1 MEKNTFMDGN
11 NQSMM
16 VNGANPDMLWLQH
29 IDYLATQS
37 KIMKKE
43 YSRRKRANKPFTW
56 NDLDVMNKK
65 IHHDLDVVMSGVEN
79 VQENKQN
86 TNMNKKLIRLTESDL
101 HRIVKES
108 VNRVLNEMRPETYA
122 SYAKGREAQGQMD
135 KAQVGKQAA
144 IDKWNSLYGDNYSQM
159 NQDYSIS
166 YNNEKGVPT
175 GMKATPMDDGSVN
188 YTYRGQD
195 RGSKPYSQL
204 GKYVQ
209 RGSICVMRLCHH
221 QSNLNFRPFTNK
233 SDGLIEHMGESL

>member
-1 MEKNTFMDGN
+1 MNTN

-16 VNGANPDMLWLQH
+16 VEGANPDMLWLQH

-86 TNMNKKLIRLTESDL
+86 TNMNKKLIRLTENDL

-108 VNRVLNEMRPETYA
+108 VNKIL
-122 SYAKGREAQGQMD
+122 REAVDGNLYGLRKMQGEELYD
-135 KAQVGKQAA
+135 D
-144 IDKWNSLYGDNYSQM
+144 IDNSL
-159 NQDYSIS
+159 
-166 YNNEKGVPT
+166 
-175 GMKATPMDDGSVN
+175 
-188 YTYRGQD
+188 
-195 RGSKPYSQL
+195 SQL
-204 GKYVQ
+204 GDDVYVSRFYSDENQ
-209 RGSICVMRLCHH
+209 ITIAANRTVGRNGKREIIEMMKNYGYDYYTSGANDQYIMMT
-221 QSNLNFRPFTNK
+221 FKPF
-233 SDGLIEHMGESL
+233 